1 MSPSWRSFIGSS
13 LSLFLLMLNSAWSAP
28 LGASFS
34 YQGKLIDASNPASG
48 AYDLSFKLFDKASDG
63 AQIGSTLE
71 LPGVTVSDG
80 IFSVELNY
88 GSTVFNGE
96 GRWLEVGVRPGGS
109 ADPYSTL
116 NPRSQVL
123 ATPQSLFALQAGSL
137 LNGSISNPSFFG
149 TTDATPLDFF
159 VNNQRGLRLEPGTSP
174 NVIGGAGLNFV
185 LPGVIGATIGGGGA
199 GNFLDEALPNQIT
212 GNFGTIGG
220 GLGNLV
226 GGDNSF
232 IGGGMNNFVAP
243 GTDSAVI
250 GGGQNNTNN
259 TSFSTIAGGSL
270 NLALYEYTTIG
281 GGGGNL
287 VYGLASTISGGYQ
300 NSVFGNFAM
309 VPGGA
314 GNRAWGDY
322 SFAAGNNAKAEHA
335 GAFVWADSDETPFS
349 SSANNQFAVRAA
361 GGARYETGGA
371 GLKVDGAFA
380 ATSDEKLVLIRGVIN
395 GDGTISSGSGFGVSS
410 PSPGRYDV
418 SFTKPFSSAPV
429 VTLSAHNDPGSPVRG
444 VNINT
449 ADGGVTGS
457 VFRVFAS
464 EGAAAVSSSV
474 TFEFIAVGTR

>member
-1 MSPSWRSFIGSS
+1 
-13 LSLFLLMLNSAWSAP
+13 
-28 LGASFS
+28 
-34 YQGKLIDASNPASG
+34 
-48 AYDLSFKLFDKASDG
+48 
-63 AQIGSTLE
+63 
-71 LPGVTVSDG
+71 
-80 IFSVELNY
+80 
-88 GSTVFNGE
+88 
-96 GRWLEVGVRPGGS
+96 
-109 ADPYSTL
+109 
-116 NPRSQVL
+116 
-123 ATPQSLFALQAGSL
+123 
-137 LNGSISNPSFFG
+137 
-149 TTDATPLDFF
+149 
-159 VNNQRGLRLEPGTSP
+159 
-174 NVIGGAGLNFV
+174 
-185 LPGVIGATIGGGGA
+185 
-199 GNFLDEALPNQIT
+199 
-212 GNFGTIGG
+212 
-220 GLGNLV
+220 
-226 GGDNSF
+226 
-232 IGGGMNNFVAP
+232 MNNFVAP

>member
-71 LPGVTVSDG
+71 LPGVAVSDG

-88 GSTVFNGE
+88 GSAVFNGE

-300 NSVFGNFAM
+300 NSVFGNFAAI
-309 VPGGA
+309 PGGT
-314 GNRAWGDY
+314 GNSAWGDY
-322 SFAAGNNAKAEHA
+322 SFAARA
-335 GAFVWADSDETPFS
+335 STPTWFS
-349 SSANNQFAVRAA
+349 
-361 GGARYETGGA
+361 
-371 GLKVDGAFA
+371 
-380 ATSDEKLVLIRGVIN
+380 
-395 GDGTISSGSGFGVSS
+395 
-410 PSPGRYDV
+410 
-418 SFTKPFSSAPV
+418 
-429 VTLSAHNDPGSPVRG
+429 VT
-444 VNINT
+444 VNIALMRRLSRT
-449 ADGGVTGS
+449 
-457 VFRVFAS
+457 
-464 EGAAAVSSSV
+464 
-474 TFEFIAVGTR
+474 